1 RPASGLNLTS
11 TKPSAIRADC
21 LTHHGKVPLPDCFKT
36 FGLLGA
42 EASASTFQIGKPFPV
57 TPHVQPWGISPG
69 FASSKFSEA
78 ASAAVAT
85 STAAIDT
92 ASGENFGF

>member
-21 LTHHGKVPLPDCFKT
+21 LTHQGEVPLPDCFKT

-42 EASASTFQIGKPFPV
+42 DASASTFPIGEPFPV
-57 TPHVQPWGISPG
+57 TPHVQPSGISPG
-69 FASSKFSEA
+69 FTSSKFSEA
-78 ASAAVAT
+78 ASAAVAANVT
-85 STAAIDT
+85 AIDR
-92 ASGENFGF
+92 ASGKHLRF